1 MKEQSKRFVVK
12 YEDIEIGWENGSY
25 FCDRPDVL
33 KWIREKCEAVS
44 RIGQGV
50 ELDGSVVCSCFGRSP
65 EFAYIT
71 AFAALHTFFGG
82 RIELVE
88 GHRPTWEKN
97 LGWKPGGKV
106 IT

>member
-1 MKEQSKRFVVK
+1 MKKTYDKFVVK

-33 KWIREKCEAVS
+33 KWIRERCEAVS
-44 RIGQGV
+44 RTGQGV
-50 ELDGSVVCSCFGRSP
+50 ELDGSVVCSCYGRSP

-71 AFAALHTFFGG
+71 AFAALQSFFGG
-82 RIELVE
+82 RIELME
-88 GHRPTWEKN
+88 GRRPTWEED
-97 LGWKPGGKV
+97 LGWKRSEHA